1 MKKSNILGFVLLGV
15 MILWMS
21 FFQEPPIKEKNT
33 PVPQKNEITQS
44 NDNTTT
50 VNSNAL
56 SQNSLGENGQLIK
69 ASVSN
74 EQKTI
79 VETEKFIITLSN
91 KGAVITSI
99 ILKDL
104 KNREGINPELFEK
117 ENGTAL
123 GFSLEDIN
131 FSNEFFTLDSTLPS
145 TITVDSKTALTYSWK
160 NSKGY
165 SVTRTYTFSKSG
177 TDIAHDIT
185 IDGYTPRGYTLNWGA
200 GLRETERI
208 TNIRGITKATD
219 DSYAFSELIYKEGDD
234 ITREEFS
241 EKETINDESGTL
253 KWIGLRRK
261 YIAVVINFDRVADA
275 QVDVTPLYSKEDTKH
290 EERPTYTMDIS
301 ENLTK
306 NSLSFRLEVLP
317 LKYSNLQSYDQGYE
331 EIIVIGY
338 SWFFFANVWFPAL
351 CGFILWLLN
360 FFYGIIPNYGIA
372 IILLTIVVKTATLPF
387 GIKQTKSMTKMK
399 EHKPAIDAIRA
410 KYKSDPKKVQE
421 KTMAYYR
428 EKGINPLAQMGG
440 CLPMVMQMPI
450 FISLFV
456 ILGRA
461 VELRYA
467 PFAGWIQDLSLPDVI
482 YAGIEIPLLLP
493 HGIGILPFIMAA
505 SSYIQAKQ
513 TMTDPN
519 QAAMIYLMPAMMF
532 FFSNQMPSGL
542 VVYWIVQ
549 NLYSITQH
557 WVISKKAA

>member
-1 MKKSNILGFVLLGV
+1 MKKSNILGFVLLGI

-21 FFQEPPIKEKNT
+21 YFQEPPKKQENKKVPQQNEVAQPNNT
-33 PVPQKNEITQS
+33 PTAENS
-44 NDNTTT
+44 T
-50 VNSNAL
+50 VLSENSHEENSVT
-56 SQNSLGENGQLIK
+56 SQPI
-69 ASVSN
+69 ASR
-74 EQKTI
+74 EQKTV
-79 VETEKFIITLSN
+79 VETEKFIVTLSN

-117 ENGTAL
+117 ENATAL
-123 GFSLEDIN
+123 GFTLEDIN
-131 FSNEFFTLDSTLPS
+131 FSNEYFSLDSTLPS
-145 TITVDSKTALTYSWK
+145 TITVDSKTTLTFSWK
-160 NSKGY
+160 NTKGY

-177 TDIAHDIT
+177 TDFAHDII
-185 IDGYTPRGYTLNWGA
+185 IDGFIPRGYTLNWGA

-208 TNIRGITKATD
+208 TNIKGITKATD

-234 ITREEFS
+234 ITREEFT
-241 EKETINDESGTL
+241 ENETINEESGTL
-253 KWIGLRRK
+253 KWVGLRRK
-261 YIAVVINFDRVADA
+261 YVAVVINFDRTADA
-275 QVDVTPLYSKEDTKH
+275 RVDVTPIYSKEDTKH
-290 EERPTYTMDIS
+290 EERATYAMDIS
-301 ENLTK
+301 ENLTQ
-306 NSLSFRLEVLP
+306 NSLSFRVELLP
-317 LKYSNLQSYDQGYE
+317 LKYANLQSYDQGYE

-360 FFYGIIPNYGIA
+360 FFYSIIPNYGIS

-387 GIKQTKSMTKMK
+387 GIKQTKSMSKMK

-410 KYKSDPKKVQE
+410 KYKSDSRKVQE

-505 SSYIQAKQ
+505 SSYFQAKQ